1 MSHVEHHVV
10 FECFLVLL
18 HEFDKE
24 TEGKDISQT
33 ESEEESAMQF
43 LAVILI
49 KIDHDEEQDQISYRF
64 IELSRMTGKHIY
76 PFEYECPGYIGRVT
90 DNFGVH
96 QIRQTD
102 EAGGDRSS
110 DGNHVHHIHIMKFR
124 LAAIQPKGDHQSEC
138 TSVTGINSVGRK
150 LYFSVLAVFLVF
162 AVSFIVFQQAR
173 EKQYK
178 IGTLTIKLENYNE
191 LLAEDL
197 ALSPGE
203 GIILQDSLHNKNV
216 TVAHEKLQ
224 AFVRE
229 HESKDLRVT
238 LVRPNG
244 KVIYDNMS
252 SDYEHFANHAKREE
266 IAEALKNRVG
276 SSVERQSKTLKH
288 DYFYVASYFPESKLI
303 IRTALPYNNDLAKSL
318 QADQHFIWFAIVAVI
333 LLTIVLYRF
342 TDRLAKNVSK
352 LSIFAYKAD
361 HNESLEVEDLAKFP
375 NDELGEIAERIIKM
389 YKRIQTTR
397 REQDVLKRQ
406 LTQNIAHELK
416 TPVASIQGYLETILD
431 NPHINEE
438 MKSQFLQRCYAQS
451 ERLTSLLRDISTLN
465 RLDDGSDMIDFE
477 AVDIT
482 QMVREIAR
490 ETALERESHKMTFEN
505 LLPDQHIIVKGNRS
519 LLYSVFR
526 NLTDNA
532 IAYAGEGRKITL
544 SAKEQGNKWHFI
556 FCDNGQGVPA
566 EHLSRLFERF
576 YRVDKGRSRK
586 MGGTGLGLAIVKNAV
601 LLHGGTI
608 RVSNQL
614 EGGLKFEFTLKK

>member
-1 MSHVEHHVV
+1 M
-10 FECFLVLL
+10 L
-18 HEFDKE
+18 
-24 TEGKDISQT
+24 
-33 ESEEESAMQF
+33 
-43 LAVILI
+43 
-49 KIDHDEEQDQISYRF
+49 KIQKTKS
-64 IELSRMTGKHIY
+64 K
-76 PFEYECPGYIGRVT
+76 
-90 DNFGVH
+90 
-96 QIRQTD
+96 
-102 EAGGDRSS
+102 
-110 DGNHVHHIHIMKFR
+110 
-124 LAAIQPKGDHQSEC
+124 
-138 TSVTGINSVGRK
+138 VGRK
-150 LYFSVLAVFLVF
+150 LYLMVLTVFLVF
-162 AVSFIVFQQAR
+162 AVSFIMFQQTR
-173 EKQYK
+173 EKQFK
-178 IGTLTIKLENYNE
+178 ISSLTMKLENYNA
-191 LLAEDL
+191 LLEEDL
-197 ALSPGE
+197 SLAHDR
-203 GIILQDSLHNKNV
+203 GIILSNGDSLETLPSVSRSKLV
-216 TVAHEKLQ
+216 VAETKLN
-224 AFVRE
+224 AFIRE

-238 LVRPNG
+238 LIRPDG
-244 KVIYDNMS
+244 KVVYDNMS
-252 SDYEHFANHAKREE
+252 KHYDRFANHLNRKE
-266 IAEALKNRVG
+266 IQEALKNGQG
-276 SSVERQSKTLKH
+276 SSVERESKTLKQ
-288 DYFYVASYFPESKLI
+288 DYFYVASYFPADSII
-303 IRTALPYNNDLAKSL
+303 IRSALPYNDDLSKSL
-318 QADQHFIWFAIVAVI
+318 QADQHYIWFAVFAII
-333 LLTIVLYRF
+333 ILTIVLYRF
-342 TDRLAKNVSK
+342 THRLGKNVAK
-352 LSIFAYKAD
+352 LRIFAYKAD
-361 HNESLEVEDLAKFP
+361 HNESLEIEDLAKFP
-375 NDELGEIAERIIKM
+375 DDELGEIAERIIKM

-397 REQDVLKRQ
+397 REQDILKRQ

-431 NPHINEE
+431 NPHISEE
-438 MKSQFLQRCYAQS
+438 MKEQFLQRCYAQS

-490 ETALERESHKMTFEN
+490 ETALERESHQMTFEN